1 MALNSIFDS
10 NSMSEQQIKQITV
23 GQFFEAWK
31 DRLKLSVVAE
41 NDGMARPIREPTV
54 NRPGLLLA
62 GFTQYFASKRI
73 QVFGSAESTYLRSL
87 DSQTRLD
94 RYRLFFRRS
103 IPCVVFGRNLK
114 PDPAFLEEAARRGV
128 PVFRSP
134 LITMNFM
141 NSATLALESQFA
153 PRGSEMGS
161 MVDIQGVGV
170 IIKGD
175 SGVGKSE
182 CVLALIERGY
192 SLVADDITKVI
203 LIGGDQVIGT
213 SAEITRDHL
222 EVRGLGIINVA
233 RMFGVKSIRL
243 DKRVDLIV
251 HLKEWG
257 NVNEMERVGMEEMTQ
272 EILGVKIPYVT
283 IPVGP
288 GRDIARLV
296 EVAAFQNK
304 LREAGFNSAEEF
316 NRRLIEFMNHNSKKS
331 GGA

>member
-1 MALNSIFDS
+1 MATRNTPVR
-10 NSMSEQQIKQITV
+10 KTTV
-23 GQFFEAWK
+23 GEFYESWNS
-31 DRLKLSVVAE
+31 KLQLSIVAA
-41 NDGMARPIREPTV
+41 NNGMDKVIREPTV

-73 QVFGSAESTYLRSL
+73 QVIGSAESTYLRSL
-87 DSQTRLD
+87 DEATRLE
-94 RYRLFFRRS
+94 RYKLLFRRS

-114 PDPAFLEEAARRGV
+114 PDAEFLAEASRRNV
-128 PVFRSP
+128 PVLRSP
-134 LITMNFM
+134 MITMNFM

-153 PRGSEMGS
+153 PRGSEIGS

-192 SLVADDITKVI
+192 SLVSDDITKVV
-203 LIGGDQVIGT
+203 LIGGDQVIGK

-233 RMFGVKSIRL
+233 RMFGVKCIRH

-251 HLKEWG
+251 HLKEWD
-257 NVNEMERVGMEEMTQ
+257 NVHEMERVGLEEMTE
-272 EILGVKIPYVT
+272 EILGVKVPCIT

-304 LREAGFNSAEEF
+304 LRQSGFNSAEEF
-316 NRRLIEFMNHNSKKS
+316 NRRLIDFMKPDGHP
-331 GGA
+331 GASD

>member
-1 MALNSIFDS
+1 MAHSKESTISVGDFFHTWNEKLELTSITGETGFDR
-10 NSMSEQQIKQITV
+10 I
-23 GQFFEAWK
+23 
-31 DRLKLSVVAE
+31 
-41 NDGMARPIREPTV
+41 IREPTV
-54 NRPGLLLA
+54 NRPGLLLS
-62 GFTQYFASKRI
+62 GFTKYFASKRI
-73 QVFGSAESTYLRSL
+73 QVFGSAESTYIKTL
-87 DSQTRLD
+87 DNPTRIE
-94 RYRLFFRRS
+94 RYELLFKRQV
-103 IPCVVFGRNLK
+103 PCVVFGRNIK
-114 PDPAFLEEAARRGV
+114 PDKDFLELAEKKKV
-128 PVFRSP
+128 PVFKTP

-153 PRGSEMGS
+153 PRGSVMGS

-192 SLVADDITKVI
+192 SLVADDITKVV
-203 LIGGDQVIGT
+203 LIGGDQVVGT

-222 EVRGLGIINVA
+222 EVRGIGIVNVA
-233 RMFGVKSIRL
+233 RMFGVKCIRK

-251 HLKEWG
+251 HLKEM
-257 NVNEMERVGMEEMTQ
+257 NDIQEMERVGIEEQ
-272 EILGVKIPYVT
+272 YSEILQVKVPYIT

-304 LREAGFNSAEEF
+304 LRQSGFNSAKEF
-316 NRRLIEFMNHNSKKS
+316 DQRLIDMMTQQNQSKH
-331 GGA
+331 